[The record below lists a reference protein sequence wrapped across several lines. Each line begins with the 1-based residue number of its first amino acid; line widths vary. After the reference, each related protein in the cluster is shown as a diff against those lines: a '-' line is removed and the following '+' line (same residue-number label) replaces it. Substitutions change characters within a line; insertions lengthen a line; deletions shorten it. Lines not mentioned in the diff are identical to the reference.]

1 MAQGGPMTSSSFFFR
16 RDIFRLAAA
25 TCILF
30 IVMTVL
36 AMWFYPGGTAM
47 DSSTHGYSFFRNFFS
62 DLGMTRTPSG
72 AANLVSL
79 ILFVAALSIVGVG
92 LAIFFIAMR
101 QFFLGARAGKWL
113 SAVAALSGVVTGTCF
128 VGVAVT
134 PWNIYLSAHNE
145 FVMWAFRTF
154 LAAVLL
160 DGIAILLEER
170 LPKSFAFVFLAFAVL
185 LAGYVLL
192 LTFGP
197 APNSDEGLRVQVIG
211 QKIIVYASV
220 VSVLIQALVADRLQ
234 RKTRS

>member
-1 MAQGGPMTSSSFFFR
+1 MTSSNFFFGR
-16 RDIFRLAAA
+16 GIFRLASA

-36 AMWFYPGGTAM
+36 AMCFYPGGTAM
-47 DSSTHGYSFFRNFFS
+47 DPSTQGYSFFRNFFS

-72 AANLVSL
+72 AANVVSL
-79 ILFVAALSIVGVG
+79 ILFVAALSFVGVG

-101 QFFLGARAGKWL
+101 QFFLGSRAGKWL

-160 DGIAILLEER
+160 DGIAILLQER

-197 APNSDEGLRVQVIG
+197 TPNSDDGLRLQVVG
-211 QKIIVYASV
+211 QKTIVYASV

-234 RKTRS
+234 RKIRS